1 MTDFSVSKE
10 AFVFLCS
17 ALSGAVIFFVYD
29 LFRLTRKK
37 SGADRLFIHIQDGMF
52 WLIAFLIMFFVIF
65 FVNNG
70 TLRFYEILGA
80 ALGALIYGLTLSGW
94 VFSLLEKTVDIFSR
108 IFKVFL
114 KILLTPLYFMYNILY
129 KYICLL
135 LRPFIRFGRFT
146 AKRLAESLKRSSRM
160 IKKK

>member
-1 MTDFSVSKE
+1 MTDFSVTKE

-37 SGADRLFIHIQDGMF
+37 SGADRLFVHIQDGMF
-52 WLIAFLIMFFVIF
+52 WLIAFFIMFFVVL

-70 TLRFYEILGA
+70 ILRFYEILGA
-80 ALGALIYGLTLSGW
+80 ALGALLYGFTLSGW
-94 VFSLLEKTVDIFSR
+94 VSSLLEKMIDIFSR
-108 IFKVFL
+108 ILKFFL

-129 KYICLL
+129 RYICLL

-146 AKRLAESLKRSSRM
+146 AKRLTESLKRSSRM